1 MSVLDESRAVSA
13 RDLLLMLFTSLKHCG
28 TWDVVAAVFKQKPTT
43 FEKRVMSFLI
53 VLHAYLMRTFVTAEE
68 ANADARCGWALV
80 QELRSKKIYYSGKH
94 SLYGH
99 RVEVSVVPNGFT
111 IDCTKF
117 YKISVSDKTI
127 FDENIDSH
135 LANLAK
141 RTGETTL
148 EDSELGLEQ
157 WAVLADKGYQGIQ
170 HNVRTVLPLK
180 KPAGGNSPLRSK
192 RRMTTLWSTCSD
204 TYRWSRKSYDIVFQ
218 ACLALI
224 NVHVRLHPLCAEDGD
239 ANAQPPSSSP
249 STARQP
255 RWRCRPEEI
264 PDTAAL
270 EAFMHKLRDAERA
283 VTCTHLVNYL
293 KRYHRAWLDGYLANK
308 NCGYQSLLK
317 LAFTG
322 FSGDSIINVDETGM
336 TYDMPPHAIWS
347 VRIGTAKIASGE
359 KLSYRMTAVLGA
371 RANGEKL
378 PILFIIRGMPGGA
391 IEANEFESYPLG
403 HHYAPQV
410 REPTVLLLDNFDP
423 HVSKEGIKI
432 ASEEAGCVV
441 AAIPPN
447 ATSTVQPL
455 DVGVMAPFK
464 RHLRSLWLEEDL
476 IEGSESEEDVDL
488 MTVPAQKKR
497 LVMIHRA
504 IKAWAPSQIF

>member
-53 VLHAYLMRTFVTAEE
+53 TPAVAGHWFKNFARYATDVTFQQTNVPSGAHAE
-68 ANADARCGWALV
+68 
-80 QELRSKKIYYSGKH
+80 KKIYYSGKH

-192 RRMTTLWSTCSD
+192 RRMTVLPAIASD

-239 ANAQPPSSSP
+239 ANAQYIFVSTQSCRNKISP
-249 STARQP
+249 QEKPRRRYTQAIKRAMLSVLQSASTRDVEAAT
-255 RWRCRPEEI
+255 EI
-264 PDTAAL
+264 PKSNLARWANQTT
-270 EAFMHKLRDAERA
+270 KL
-283 VTCTHLVNYL
+283 
-293 KRYHRAWLDGYLANK
+293 
-308 NCGYQSLLK
+308 
-317 LAFTG
+317 FT
-322 FSGDSIINVDETGM
+322 FD
-336 TYDMPPHAIWS
+336 
-347 VRIGTAKIASGE
+347 GTATSMA
-359 KLSYRMTAVLGA
+359 LSTR
-371 RANGEKL
+371 R
-378 PILFIIRGMPGGA
+378 
-391 IEANEFESYPLG
+391 
-403 HHYAPQV
+403 
-410 REPTVLLLDNFDP
+410 DP
-423 HVSKEGIKI
+423 
-432 ASEEAGCVV
+432 
-441 AAIPPN
+441 
-447 ATSTVQPL
+447 
-455 DVGVMAPFK
+455 
-464 RHLRSLWLEEDL
+464 RHSRSRSLH
-476 IEGSESEEDVDL
+476 
-488 MTVPAQKKR
+488 AQ
-497 LVMIHRA
+497 
-504 IKAWAPSQIF
+504 AP